1 MSWRALLKGDPV
13 PWLLERSD
21 PAVRAQTLRSLLDK
35 SARDPDLRE
44 ARQDAMSSPPI
55 STILKGQRPEGA
67 WPGPDLEQWNASK
80 YKGTHWSNLLLVEY
94 GADPNDPRVRR
105 GARWILDALGDPKA
119 SGLEWIFGRDHGVSC
134 FAGSVVR
141 YVAAAGY
148 GTDPRLEPLV
158 QRLVRESKTYDAACY
173 INGDQPCAWGYAR
186 LVWGLAALPESARSR
201 EVQRTLRRGVEFLL
215 SYHVERGRYP
225 TDTAPSYLWRQ
236 LSFPLFY
243 QADVLFVLRAIDAAG
258 AIEDDRAQPAIG
270 WLLARQ
276 DSRGRWGGRA
286 PYAARMPSRVDAS
299 KWVTLQACT
308 ILKHAFPEMA
318 A

>member
-1 MSWRALLKGDPV
+1 MAWRELLKGDPV

-35 SARDPDLRE
+35 GPRDPDLR
-44 ARQDAMSSPPI
+44 DAQQRAMNMPPI
-55 STILKGQRPEGA
+55 STILRRQKPDA
-67 WPGPDLEQWNASK
+67 SWPGANLWGPKYEAS
-80 YKGTHWSNLLLVEY
+80 HWVNLLLVEY
-94 GADPNDPRVRR
+94 GVDSGDSRVRR
-105 GARWILDALGDPKA
+105 AARYVLEELGRP
-119 SGLEWIFGRDHGVSC
+119 GRGGMDWVFNKDHGASC
-134 FAGSVVR
+134 LIGSVVR
-141 YVAAAGY
+141 YVALAGY
-148 GTDPRLEPLV
+148 GNDERLEPLV
-158 QRLVRESKTYDAACY
+158 QRLVHDSKEFDAACW

-186 LVWGLAALPESARSR
+186 LIWGLAALPESARTR

-215 SYHVERGRYP
+215 SFRVERGRYP

-243 QADVLFVLRAIDAAG
+243 QADVLFVLRALDAAG
-258 AIEDDRAQPAIG
+258 AIDDDRAQPAIG

-276 DSRGRWGGRA
+276 DERGRWGGRA

-308 ILKHAFPEMA
+308 ILKHAFPEIA

>member
-21 PAVRAQTLRSLLDK
+21 PAMRAQTLRSLLDK
-35 SARDPDLRE
+35 GPRDPELRE
-44 ARQDAMSSPPI
+44 AQQRAMTTPPI
-55 STILKGQRPEGA
+55 STILRRQKTDPSVPGA
-67 WPGPDLEQWNASK
+67 DLWDPK
-80 YKGTHWSNLLLVEY
+80 YEATHWTNLLLVEY
-94 GADPNDPRVRR
+94 GVDSGDPRVRR
-105 GARWILDALGDPKA
+105 AARYVLEELGLPRR
-119 SGLEWIFGRDHGVSC
+119 GGMEWDFNKDHGASSLI
-134 FAGSVVR
+134 GSVER
-141 YVAAAGY
+141 YVALAGN
-148 GTDPRLEPLV
+148 GNDDRLEPLV
-158 QRLVRESKTYDAACY
+158 QRLVRDSKLFDAACW
-173 INGDQPCAWGYAR
+173 IIGELPCAWGYAR
-186 LVWGLAALPESARSR
+186 LIWGLAALPETARTR

-215 SYHVERGRYP
+215 SYRVERGRYP

-243 QADVLFVLRAIDAAG
+243 QADVLFVLRALDAAG
-258 AIEDDRAQPAIG
+258 AIDDDRAQPAIG

-276 DSRGRWGGRA
+276 DARGRWGGRA

-308 ILKHAFPEMA
+308 ILKHAFPEIA

>member
-35 SARDPDLRE
+35 GPRDPDLRE
-44 ARQDAMSSPPI
+44 AQQRAMNTPPI
-55 STILKGQRPEGA
+55 STILRSQKTDASVPGA
-67 WPGPDLEQWNASK
+67 DLWDPK
-80 YKGTHWSNLLLVEY
+80 YEATHWTNLLLVEY
-94 GADPNDPRVRR
+94 GVDSGDPRVRR
-105 GARWILDALGDPKA
+105 AARYVLEELGRPRR
-119 SGLEWIFGRDHGVSC
+119 GGMEWVFNKDHGASC
-134 FAGSVVR
+134 LIGSVVR
-141 YVAAAGY
+141 YVALAGY
-148 GTDPRLEPLV
+148 GNDERLEPLV
-158 QRLVRESKTYDAACY
+158 QRLVRDSKKFDAACW
-173 INGDQPCAWGYAR
+173 INGELPCAWGYAR
-186 LVWGLAALPESARSR
+186 LIWGLAALPETARTR

-215 SYHVERGRYP
+215 SYRVERGRYP

-243 QADVLFVLRAIDAAG
+243 QADVLFVLRALDAAG
-258 AIEDDRAQPAIG
+258 AIDDDRAQPAIG

-276 DSRGRWGGRA
+276 DARGRWGGRA

-308 ILKHAFPEMA
+308 ILKHAFPEIA

>member
-1 MSWRALLKGDPV
+1 MSWRSLLKGDPL

-35 SARDPDLRE
+35 GSRDPDLRE
-44 ARQDAMSSPPI
+44 AQQRAMSTPPI
-55 STILKGQRPEGA
+55 STILRRQKPDA
-67 WPGPDLEQWNASK
+67 SWPGENLYGPK
-80 YKGTHWSNLLLVEY
+80 YEGTHWANLLLVEY
-94 GADPNDPRVRR
+94 GVDPSDPRVRHAARHVLEELDKPER
-105 GARWILDALGDPKA
+105 G
-119 SGLEWIFGRDHGVSC
+119 GLAWVFNRDHGASC
-134 FAGSVVR
+134 IVGSVVR
-141 YVAAAGY
+141 YVALAGY
-148 GTDPRLEPLV
+148 GADERLEPLV
-158 QRLVRESKTYDAACY
+158 QRLVRDSTKFDAACW

-186 LVWGLAALPESARSR
+186 LVWGLAALPEGARTR

-276 DSRGRWGGRA
+276 DGRGRWGGRA